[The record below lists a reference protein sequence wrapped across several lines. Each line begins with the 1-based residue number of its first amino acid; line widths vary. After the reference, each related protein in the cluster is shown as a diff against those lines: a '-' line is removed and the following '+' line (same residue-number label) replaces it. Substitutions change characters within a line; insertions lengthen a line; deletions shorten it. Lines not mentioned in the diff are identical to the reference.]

1 MRSVPLDL
9 KQKLL
14 KRFYGTS
21 TDNLPQIQ
29 VIAKQAS
36 INTLITEVIHE
47 DIPANFGD
55 VAIRQLPG
63 EAQPSLVY
71 AVCVDNGTGSVY
83 SRKMPAYAEQEW
95 EFVWSIG
102 SVKDVAI
109 EFVSFELTISG

>member
-1 MRSVPLDL
+1 MRNVPIDL

-14 KRFYGTS
+14 KQFYGAS

-55 VAIRQLPG
+55 IAVRQLPG

-71 AVCVDNGTGSVY
+71 AICVDNGTGNITPGRCPLSP
-83 SRKMPAYAEQEW
+83 SR
-95 EFVWSIG
+95 IG
-102 SVKDVAI
+102 S
-109 EFVSFELTISG
+109 

>member
-14 KRFYGTS
+14 KRFYGIS

-55 VAIRQLPG
+55 VAIRQLLG
-63 EAQPSLVY
+63 EAEPSLVY
-71 AVCVDNGTGSVY
+71 PDAVRQAEMESDHGGQHPLK
-83 SRKMPAYAEQEW
+83 RKVQR
-95 EFVWSIG
+95 
-102 SVKDVAI
+102 
-109 EFVSFELTISG
+109 